1 MCALSKLSSASSS
14 ILIYK
19 RSQFKQKQ
27 RDLFNFNQI
36 TIFLGKLLIF
46 STKFKLNHTQK
57 KDHVSERGLK
67 MVAMTGLEPVTPA
80 L

>member
-27 RDLFNFNQI
+27 RVLFNFNQI
-36 TIFLGKLLIF
+36 TIFLGKLLNIF
-46 STKFKLNHTQK
+46 GKIQIKSQK